1 MELDE
6 KIQQALKATT
16 VVRPPK
22 QTLATFGTTN
32 INYYLVT
39 ELTEVVN
46 IVREGNVIA
55 EKPRIVTAG
64 YLINL
69 EGFSDQARRF
79 VQMMAEQSPHE
90 PAVFYRY
97 RNQPR
102 QMDIV
107 SGPVQQAVNN
117 VVSMVESKGDP
128 LAAVIKG
135 VEEFWDVSL
144 IKFTYELTRKS
155 LYSNVA
161 EFQARGLLEVDKAG
175 LPAEARQHIEE
186 LFAHARHDPSR
197 VSELARE
204 LNQWGVFEE
213 YQDRFFALFG
223 RR

>member
-1 MELDE
+1 MELDDR
-6 KIQQALKATT
+6 IQQVLKATV
-16 VVRPPK
+16 VVRPPR

-39 ELTEVVN
+39 ELTGVVN

-107 SGPVQQAVNN
+107 SGPVQQALDN

-161 EFQARGLLEVDKAG
+161 EFQARGLLDIDKGG
-175 LPAEARQHIEE
+175 LPIEARQHIEE
-186 LFAHARHDPSR
+186 LFARARHDPSQAT
-197 VSELARE
+197 ELARE
-204 LNQWGVFEE
+204 LRRWGVFEE
-213 YQDRFFALFG
+213 YQDRFFAIFS

>member
-32 INYYLVT
+32 INYYLIT

-79 VQMMAEQSPHE
+79 IQMMSEQSPHE

-97 RNQPR
+97 RNQPH

-117 VVSMVESKGDP
+117 VLTMVENKGDP
-128 LAAVIKG
+128 LATVIKG

-161 EFQARGLLEVDKAG
+161 EFQARGLLDIDKGG

-186 LFAHARHDPSR
+186 LFTRARYDPSR
-197 VSELARE
+197 ASELAQE
-204 LNQWGVFEE
+204 LRRWGVFEE